1 MSDRS
6 SGPGAPGAAIIRPAT
21 AADGPA
27 LGRLGALLVRVHHDF
42 DGTRFIAPTPG
53 TEAGYARFLVSRIGQ
68 ADSLVLAAEADGV
81 VAGYCYAELEGTD
94 FMSLRGPAGVIY
106 DLLVDP
112 AWRGQGLG
120 RRLLEATR
128 AALVERGARQVVL
141 STAERNAGAQKLFA
155 AAGFRRTMV
164 EMTWDAPERD

>member
-6 SGPGAPGAAIIRPAT
+6 SDPGAAVIRPAT
-21 AADGPA
+21 QADAPA
-27 LGRLGALLVRVHHDF
+27 LGRLGALLVRAHHDF
-42 DGTRFIAPTPG
+42 DAARFIPPTPG
-53 TEAGYARFLVSRIGQ
+53 TEAGYARFLASRLGEPD
-68 ADSLVLAAEADGV
+68 ALVLVAEVGGE

-94 FMSLRGPAGVIY
+94 FMSLRGPAGMVY

-112 AWRGQGLG
+112 ARRGHGLG

-128 AALVERGARQVVL
+128 AALVDRGARQVVL
-141 STAERNAGAQKLFA
+141 STAERNTLAQKLFA
-155 AAGFRRTMV
+155 AAGFRRTMI

>member
-1 MSDRS
+1 MTDRS
-6 SGPGAPGAAIIRPAT
+6 TDPGAASIRPAT
-21 AADGPA
+21 RADAPA

-42 DGTRFIAPTPG
+42 DPARFIAPTPG
-53 TEAGYARFLVSRIGQ
+53 TEDGYARFLASRLGEP
-68 ADSLVLAAEADGV
+68 DSLVLVAEAGGE

-94 FMSLRGPAGVIY
+94 FMSLRGPAGMIY

-112 AWRGQGLG
+112 AQRGHGLG

-128 AALVERGARQVVL
+128 AALVDRGARQVVL

-155 AAGFRRTMV
+155 AAGFRRTMI
-164 EMTWDAPERD
+164 EMTWDAPEPG

>member
-6 SGPGAPGAAIIRPAT
+6 SAGAASIRPAT
-21 AADGPA
+21 AADGHV

-42 DGTRFIAPTPG
+42 DGARFIAPTPG
-53 TEAGYARFLVSRIGQ
+53 TEAGYASFLVSRLGEP
-68 ADSLVLAAEADGV
+68 DTLVLVAEVEGE

-94 FMSLRGPAGVIY
+94 FMSLRGPAGMIY

-112 AWRGQGLG
+112 AQRGHGLG
-120 RRLLEATR
+120 RRLLEAMR

-164 EMTWDAPERD
+164 EMTWDSPEQG

>member
-6 SGPGAPGAAIIRPAT
+6 SAGAASIRPAT

-42 DGTRFIAPTPG
+42 DAARFIAPTPG
-53 TEAGYARFLVSRIGQ
+53 TEAGYASFLVSRIGEPD
-68 ADSLVLAAEADGV
+68 ALVLVAQVEGE

-94 FMSLRGPAGVIY
+94 FMSLRGPAGMIY

-112 AWRGQGLG
+112 AQRGRGLG
-120 RRLLEATR
+120 RRLLEAMR
-128 AALVERGARQVVL
+128 AALVERGAKQVVL
-141 STAERNAGAQKLFA
+141 STAERNTAAQKLFA